1 MLKSQINILSVL
13 YNDRCKNLTV
23 LEFLDGGNRV
33 CVVEIRAAN
42 KPINDH

>member
-23 LEFLDGGNRV
+23 LRLFDGGNGV
-33 CVVEIRAAN
+33 CVVDIRAAN
-42 KPINDH
+42 KPITDH